1 MFKKSLVLLFLIFG
15 LNQVY
20 SQLIIDSVDNSKYPK
35 VSFSFYSFSTN
46 NKFDFNLSKENFKI
60 VSSNKDLSIDEFT
73 NPLQNMVE
81 SQSIILCFDLALDKN
96 RFQLYKKVA
105 NHFIEYLNS
114 DKNEVSVVS
123 FEKYPV
129 IGSYFSNNFSETKK
143 KIDNLSVIQLSDI
156 PQGFTLQPG
165 GAIDVLKQA
174 KYEDKAIVLFTD
186 GNKFFRTDEILLL
199 AKSVGVPI
207 YLVSIN
213 KIVSNDV
220 SKLFTETKGNKI
232 DEITIANSKDKALQ
246 LFAKVYQYKPV
257 SMSFTNELN
266 CKDTN
271 NVVVTNVINKNTA
284 SFEIA
289 VSDTS
294 KPYLDIEPQYLKFG
308 PILPGKSKTLSV
320 TITARRKDI
329 AVSSMTITSDVF
341 KIENYDN
348 GSFVIP
354 MNESKSFDVSYNPKD
369 SAQIFAI
376 MQVHSDACK
385 GKDLFLS
392 AGFPNVKPK
401 HNTIRV
407 THPNGGEVFVAG
419 DTAQVSWFG
428 VLPNDLIQLMYS
440 SDNMKTWDTI
450 GVNING
456 LKYPW
461 NVIDKYGDKNR
472 VKIVQLWPN
481 NIGQTLD
488 LRHSDIVY
496 TANFSRSDNEG
507 HVVTTSGNGV
517 VKLFKS
523 YSGAVIREY
532 KIQATDESFV
542 ASWANFSHDDK
553 YICASYSDGQVV
565 IWNTNTGSIEKSI
578 KAHQG
583 KVNCVNFGKKSNNLF
598 VSCGYDELIKVW
610 DISKTEPIA
619 VFDNGTKAWFCRFIN
634 DDTRILFCDTK
645 GRGKVY
651 DIETKKIIKTFS
663 NPEYIFKAN
672 NIEINKDETRVAI
685 SQNDA
690 KAAIYDYDTEKLL
703 YTVSHEDTNN
713 LNTVVYYVAF
723 GYHYNN
729 PKQELLITSSSDY
742 SARIWDVKTGKP
754 LKDNPAHILKE
765 HKNSVNMAVF
775 NFDGS
780 RILTASLDSLAKV
793 WNLNKRELQ
802 IDTSDN
808 TFTIAKAQLQ
818 YDTLRF
824 ARTAIEEIRYQEF
837 EKYITNKLDGSFSIY
852 DIFLSG
858 DNEDEFKVLEPFQE
872 FRIKPR
878 ESKNISLSFAPKSLG
893 KRTAFLN
900 VVVPRDTIKIP
911 IVGEGY
917 EVGLQVQNYTV
928 DMGQVQ
934 LGDFKDTT
942 VVALLKNK
950 SSQKVRVK
958 SIQNSKDNPADFF
971 IMDNI
976 VNTEILP
983 MEEVSVRI
991 RFYANAIGK
1000 QSTAFKITTEGEN
1013 DPLQLLAFA
1022 EGIDLN
1028 LEKLTLA
1035 MKDSEAK
1042 IGETVNIPID
1052 FNINNENFNPNDK
1065 IEFEL
1070 QYNPKVLF
1078 LQYYPTANIVNDTT
1092 ALSHLSFTFEELKA
1106 NKELKFSVGLS
1117 VYDSTELAIK
1127 NTKIISDFKYSI
1139 DTKPGVFYVSDRCV
1153 EKAKQTTA
1161 KAKFSIYPNPSSSI
1175 LNIRPIEKLANGAVS
1190 ISICDANGKELSKFQ
1205 VSETDLSKNISVDIS
1220 SYSAGAYFI
1229 VLSNGTHKEAIRF
1242 NVVK

>member
-20 SQLIIDSVDNSKYPK
+20 SQLIIDSVDNTKYPK
-35 VSFSFYSFSTN
+35 VSFNLYSFSN
-46 NKFDFNLSKENFKI
+46 SNQFDFNLNKENFKI
-60 VSSNKDLSIDEFT
+60 VSNGKDLSIDELT
-73 NPLQNMVE
+73 NPLQNTIE
-81 SQSIILCFDLALDKN
+81 SQSILLCFDLALDKN
-96 RFQLYKKVA
+96 RLGLYKKVA
-105 NHFIEYLNS
+105 NHFVDYLNP
-114 DKNEVSVVS
+114 DKNEVSVIS

-129 IGSYFSNNFSETKK
+129 IGSYFDNNFVDIKK
-143 KIDNLSVIQLSDI
+143 KIDNLTVVQLSDI

-174 KYEDKAIVLFTD
+174 KYDNKAIVLFTD
-186 GNKFFRTDEILLL
+186 GNKYFKIDEILLL
-199 AKSVGVPI
+199 AKSIGVPI
-207 YLVSIN
+207 YLASVN
-213 KIVSNDV
+213 KIVSADV
-220 SKLFTETKGNKI
+220 SNLFTETKGNKV
-232 DEITIANSKDKALQ
+232 DNITNSNSKEKSLQ
-246 LFAKVYQYKPV
+246 LFAKVYHYKPV
-257 SMSFTNELN
+257 SISFTNELN

-271 NVVVTNVINKNTA
+271 KVVVTNIINKNTA
-284 SFEIA
+284 SFDIA
-289 VSDTS
+289 ISDTS
-294 KPYLDIEPQYLKFG
+294 KPYLEIDPQYLKFG
-308 PILPGKSKTLSV
+308 PILPGNSKTLPV
-320 TITARRKDI
+320 KITARRKDI
-329 AVSSMTITSDVF
+329 AVSSMSLTSDAF

-354 MNESKSFDVSYNPKD
+354 MNESKSFDISYNPKD

-376 MQVHSDACK
+376 MEVHSDACS

-401 HNTIRV
+401 TNTIKI

-419 DTAQVSWFG
+419 DTAQISWFG
-428 VLPNDLIQLMYS
+428 VLPNDLIQLMYT

-461 NVIDKYGDKNR
+461 NVVDKYGDKNR

-488 LRHSDIVY
+488 LRHTDIVY
-496 TANFSRSDNEG
+496 TANFSQSDNEG
-507 HVVTTSGNGV
+507 HVVTTSGNGI

-532 KIQATDESFV
+532 KIESPLDNFS

-553 YICASYSDGQVV
+553 HICASYSDGRVV
-565 IWNTNTGSIEKSI
+565 IWNTNTGAIEKSI
-578 KAHQG
+578 KAHDG
-583 KVNCVNFGKKSNNLF
+583 KVNCVNFAKKNNNLF

-610 DISKTEPIA
+610 DISKDEPIA
-619 VFDNGTKAWFCRFIN
+619 VFDNRTKAWSCRFIN
-634 DDTRILFCDTK
+634 NDTKILFCDTK

-651 DIETKKIIKTFS
+651 DIETKKIIKTFT
-663 NPEYIFKAN
+663 NPEYSFKAN
-672 NIEINKDETRVAI
+672 NIEINKDENRVAI

-690 KAAIYDYDTEKLL
+690 KAAIYDYETEKLL
-703 YTVSHEDTNN
+703 YTVSHEDPNN
-713 LNTVVYYVAF
+713 PNTVVYYVAF

-729 PKQELLITSSSDY
+729 PMQELLITSASDY

-754 LKDNPAHILKE
+754 HKVNPAHILKE

-818 YDTLRF
+818 YDTLKF

-852 DIFLSG
+852 DVFITG
-858 DNEDEFKVLEPFQE
+858 ENEDEFKVLEPFQE
-872 FRIKPR
+872 FRIKPK
-878 ESKNISLSFAPKSLG
+878 EEKKISLSFAPKSVG
-893 KRTAFLN
+893 RRTAYLN
-900 VVVPRDTIKIP
+900 VVVPRDTIRIP

-917 EVGLQVQNYTV
+917 EVGLQVQYYTV
-928 DMGQVQ
+928 DLGQVQ

-950 SSQKVRVK
+950 SSQKSRIR
-958 SIQNSKDNPADFF
+958 SIQNTKDNPAVFF
-971 IMDNI
+971 IIDDLL
-976 VNTEILP
+976 NTEIQP
-983 MEEVSVRI
+983 MEEVAVRI
-991 RFYANAIGK
+991 RFYANSIGK
-1000 QSTAFKITTEGEN
+1000 QSTAFKITAEGDN
-1013 DPLQLLAFA
+1013 DPLQLLVFA
-1022 EGIDLN
+1022 EGVDLSIEN
-1028 LEKLTLA
+1028 ITLA
-1035 MKDSEAK
+1035 MKDSESK

-1052 FNINNENFNPNDK
+1052 FNINNESYNPNDK
-1065 IEFEL
+1065 IEFDL
-1070 QYNPKVLF
+1070 QYNPKVLY
-1078 LQYYPTANIVNDTT
+1078 LQYYPTATIVNDTT

-1106 NKELKFSVGLS
+1106 NKELTFSVGLS
-1117 VYDSTELAIK
+1117 IYESSELAIK
-1127 NTKIISDFKYSI
+1127 NAKIISDFKYSI
-1139 DTKPGVFYVSDRCV
+1139 DTKPGVFIVSDRCV
-1153 EKAKQTTA
+1153 EKSKQVTA

-1175 LNIRPIEKLANGAVS
+1175 LNIRPVEKLANEDIN
-1190 ISICDANGKELSKFQ
+1190 ISICDANGKELSTFH
-1205 VSETDLSKNISVDIS
+1205 VSESDLSKNISIDIS
-1220 SYSAGAYFI
+1220 KYSAGAYFI
-1229 VLSNGTHKEAIRF
+1229 ILSNSLHTEAIRF